1 MKAYLGLSSPYV
13 VRNEIS
19 GYARNFQTEYTLLQ
33 LEEKKKVKNTLLN
46 VLVEPNQYKVVKN
59 FKAGSIAIDNARSNT
74 IKAIENT
81 CTITKKS
88 MSEKSGDKNKVVSN
102 EIASIQS
109 SNNNLDNT
117 VYILSEALGSVDEA
131 VIRGSV
137 IKAYVLIEKKVLFL
151 VLMKTTIL

>member
-1 MKAYLGLSSPYV
+1 MCSV
-13 VRNEIS
+13 
-19 GYARNFQTEYTLLQ
+19 TLTG
-33 LEEKKKVKNTLLN
+33 EEKVKNTLLN
-46 VLVEPNQYKVVKN
+46 VLMEPNQYNVVKN
-59 FKAGSIAIDNARSNT
+59 FKAGSIAIANARSNA

>member
-1 MKAYLGLSSPYV
+1 MCSV
-13 VRNEIS
+13 
-19 GYARNFQTEYTLLQ
+19 TLTG
-33 LEEKKKVKNTLLN
+33 EEKVKNTLLN
-46 VLVEPNQYKVVKN
+46 VLMEPNQYKVVKN
-59 FKAGSIAIDNARSNT
+59 FKAGSIAIANARSNT